1 MSSFSSDRG
10 GGSFDDQHNHESSSS
25 FADEF
30 HHQKRPLGGERHVP
44 HAATT
49 KNNKKRLFT
58 LCLVASDCFLIGL
71 QPILVH
77 LTKNARGGF
86 AYHPV
91 SVNFITE
98 ATKVAF
104 AIVFLMVQMR
114 KPGEE
119 ARQLRSA
126 KKARQAWR
134 SNRLLVVPAGLYAV
148 NNYIKF
154 VMQLYFHPTTVK
166 MLSNLKVL
174 SIALLMKGFMGRVF
188 SVLQWEALFL
198 LILGITVN
206 QLACTPL
213 RGTKHGGLM
222 DPPGDPRS
230 FGCYFY
236 TLCSI
241 VVPSLASVY
250 NEYALKKNFETS
262 VHLQNLFMYLYGLMF
277 NTIALIIVWMR
288 NGFQDIGSLFA
299 GHNSMTMLLV
309 ANNAAQGVLSSF
321 FFKFA
326 DTILK
331 KYSSTVATIFT
342 GLVSAFL
349 FGHQITINFCIGV
362 SIVLIS
368 MHLFFSSNDQL
379 SKAKLVGLNE
389 DSLTN
394 EERIR
399 RNRFIVSPSMEH
411 LSAYQSAQNLKDMN
425 NGSHATHYQHASV
438 AENRV

>member
-1 MSSFSSDRG
+1 
-10 GGSFDDQHNHESSSS
+10 
-25 FADEF
+25 
-30 HHQKRPLGGERHVP
+30 
-44 HAATT
+44 
-49 KNNKKRLFT
+49 
-58 LCLVASDCFLIGL
+58 
-71 QPILVH
+71 
-77 LTKNARGGF
+77 
-86 AYHPV
+86 
-91 SVNFITE
+91 
-98 ATKVAF
+98 
-104 AIVFLMVQMR
+104 MR

-119 ARQLRSA
+119 ARNLRSM
-126 KKARQAWR
+126 KKAKLAWR
-134 SNRLLVVPAGLYAV
+134 SNRLLVVPAGLYAI

-174 SIALLMKGFMGRVF
+174 SIALLMKAFMGRVF

-206 QLACTPL
+206 QLACKPL
-213 RGTKHGGLM
+213 HGTKHGGLA

-230 FGCYFY
+230 LGCYFY
-236 TLCSI
+236 TLCSV

-277 NTIALIIVWMR
+277 NTIALMIVWMR

-368 MHLFFSSNDQL
+368 MHLFFSSSEQL
-379 SKAKLVGLNE
+379 SKAKFNSLGGLNE
-389 DSLTN
+389 ENSSLFN
-394 EERIR
+394 EERSR
-399 RNRFIVSPSMEH
+399 RANRFIVSPSMEH
-411 LSAYQSAQNLKDMN
+411 LSAYQSAQNLKDV
-425 NGSHATHYQHASV
+425 GLSASI

>member
-1 MSSFSSDRG
+1 
-10 GGSFDDQHNHESSSS
+10 
-25 FADEF
+25 
-30 HHQKRPLGGERHVP
+30 
-44 HAATT
+44 
-49 KNNKKRLFT
+49 
-58 LCLVASDCFLIGL
+58 
-71 QPILVH
+71 
-77 LTKNARGGF
+77 
-86 AYHPV
+86 
-91 SVNFITE
+91 
-98 ATKVAF
+98 
-104 AIVFLMVQMR
+104 MR

-126 KKARQAWR
+126 KKARQAWQ

-213 RGTKHGGLM
+213 RGTKHGGVM

>member
-1 MSSFSSDRG
+1 MDISIK
-10 GGSFDDQHNHESSSS
+10 HESKDKQSQ
-25 FADEF
+25 
-30 HHQKRPLGGERHVP
+30 QK
-44 HAATT
+44 
-49 KNNKKRLFT
+49 NKKKMFT
-58 LCLVASDCFLIGL
+58 IVLVSADCLLIAL

-77 LTKNARGGF
+77 LTKNDLGGF
-86 AYHPV
+86 EYHPV

-98 ATKVAF
+98 AVKVLFASAF
-104 AIVFLMVQMR
+104 LVHQMR

-119 ARQLRSA
+119 ARQLRSLRKA
-126 KKARQAWR
+126 KLAFRT
-134 SNRLLVVPAGLYAV
+134 NRLLIVPAGLYAV

-174 SIALLMKGFMGRVF
+174 SIALLMKAFMGRVF
-188 SVLQWEALFL
+188 STLQWEALFL

-206 QLACTPL
+206 QLACKPL
-213 RGTKHGGLM
+213 HGTKHGGLS
-222 DPPGDPRS
+222 DPPRDPQS
-230 FGCYFY
+230 FGCLVW

-241 VVPSLASVY
+241 VIPSLASVY

-277 NTIALIIVWMR
+277 NSIALMIVWLR
-288 NGFQDIGSLFA
+288 NGGDFFSLFQ
-299 GHNSMTMLLV
+299 GHNTMTMLLV

-368 MHLFFSSNDQL
+368 MHLFFTSTDQL
-379 SKAKLVGLNE
+379 LVVNSKTKMDEKKSEQV
-389 DSLTN
+389 
-394 EERIR
+394 R
-399 RNRFIVSPSMEH
+399 R
-411 LSAYQSAQNLKDMN
+411 
-425 NGSHATHYQHASV
+425 
-438 AENRV
+438 

>member
-1 MSSFSSDRG
+1 
-10 GGSFDDQHNHESSSS
+10 
-25 FADEF
+25 
-30 HHQKRPLGGERHVP
+30 
-44 HAATT
+44 
-49 KNNKKRLFT
+49 
-58 LCLVASDCFLIGL
+58 
-71 QPILVH
+71 
-77 LTKNARGGF
+77 
-86 AYHPV
+86 
-91 SVNFITE
+91 
-98 ATKVAF
+98 
-104 AIVFLMVQMR
+104 MR

-119 ARQLRSA
+119 ARNLRSM
-126 KKARQAWR
+126 KKAKLAWR
-134 SNRLLVVPAGLYAV
+134 SNRLLVVPAGLYAI

-174 SIALLMKGFMGRVF
+174 SIALLMKAFMGRVF

-206 QLACTPL
+206 QLACKPL
-213 RGTKHGGLM
+213 HGTKHGGLT

-230 FGCYFY
+230 LGCYFY

-277 NTIALIIVWMR
+277 NTIALMIVWMR

-368 MHLFFSSNDQL
+368 MHLFFSSSEQL
-379 SKAKLVGLNE
+379 SKAKFNSLGGLNE
-389 DSLTN
+389 KTVVCPRDARESESIHSLPEHGTFKRVSIRA
-394 EERIR
+394 EFERR
-399 RNRFIVSPSMEH
+399 RFIRLRRGEQSVITSNNNIIRIDVDLQKQPLP
-411 LSAYQSAQNLKDMN
+411 LS
-425 NGSHATHYQHASV
+425 HTHILAIEYITKYPPP
-438 AENRV
+438 RD